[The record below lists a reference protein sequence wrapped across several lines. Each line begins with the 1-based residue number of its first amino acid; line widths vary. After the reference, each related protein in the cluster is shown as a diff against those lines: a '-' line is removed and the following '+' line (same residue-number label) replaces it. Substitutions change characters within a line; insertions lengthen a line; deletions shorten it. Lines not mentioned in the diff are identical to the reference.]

1 MKETNTELDKL
12 KEENSK
18 LQQESKKWKKI
29 TTFTSIL
36 LIAALCLCC
45 ASYFDTSKYDNGY
58 DSGYA
63 EGKSVGYSDGYSDG
77 YITGWD
83 ECEEEYNSKSET
95 YNSDENNLYS
105 EDYNTEDGSSA
116 YGGGYSTEY
125 EDNSH
130 SEDYSTET
138 VYVTDTG
145 EKYHRY
151 GCHYLR
157 ASCNAISLSDAQ
169 NQGYTPCSYCW

>member
-29 TTFTSIL
+29 TTLTSVL
-36 LIAALCLCC
+36 LIAALCLC
-45 ASYFDTSKYDNGY
+45 YGLYIDTSKYDTGY
-58 DSGYA
+58 DDGYSTG
-63 EGKSVGYSDGYSDG
+63 EMLGYSDGYQDG
-77 YITGWD
+77 LKD
-83 ECEEEYNSKSET
+83 CEEEYSSKSET
-95 YNSDENNLYS
+95 YDSDENNSYS
-105 EDYNTEDGSSA
+105 EDYNTEGSSSA

-125 EDNSH
+125 EDNSY